1 MSFVRHQIKKRV
13 ASGLRLLTDWA
24 LFITVVLAAG
34 FGSSWY
40 MVEAGNRLTTVTA
53 GPWVMW
59 KTAARPDADPY
70 TRAHFIRNGAL
81 PISTDIADTYLAR
94 TDSDSNPLHSSCDY
108 SIEGTPP
115 ANSWWSVS
123 VFDDSGG
130 LIPNAADRHS
140 YTSDTAILMPDGRF
154 IGTLSRSASPSN
166 WLPTGGAGRLA
177 VMFTVIDY
185 GAAGTSDDGGGA
197 SLLPAIKRGA
207 CR

>member
-24 LFITVVLAAG
+24 LFITIVLAGG

-108 SIEGTPP
+108 SIEGTPS
-115 ANSWWSVS
+115 ANFWWSVS
-123 VFDDSGG
+123 VFDDGGG

-154 IGTLSRSASPSN
+154 IGTLARSASPGN

-177 VMFTVIDY
+177 VMFTAIDN
-185 GAAGTSDDGGGA
+185 GAAGTSDDGA
-197 SLLPAIKRGA
+197 KAVLLPTIKRGA